1 MLARRRRAHNRE
13 ARLTFPGPTPY
24 PGRIL
29 ELDMEP
35 GPAWPRFVGR
45 ADALQRLDATLA
57 AAARARGSTVLVEG
71 EAGIGKTRLV
81 SELGDRAQQ
90 AGATVLRGRCIDLV
104 GSGMSY
110 LPLVEALWPLRG
122 SPAVAELGSSL
133 PELSRL
139 VPELTEPQTTTA
151 VGDRDSRLR
160 LFEETLALLE
170 HLSGEAPVVLV
181 VEDLHWADRS
191 TLDLVSFLAHA
202 ARERRLLLVATYRS
216 DELVAD
222 SSLRRLVG
230 ELLRARAATVLAL
243 EPLTRDEIGQLV
255 GAPVPAALA
264 NEIYERSQGNPFFA
278 EELRAAAVRGEQ
290 TLPRVLRD
298 VLLQR
303 LDGLDSESR
312 ALLRIT
318 AAAGRD
324 VPYRLL
330 ASVAG
335 LPEQR
340 LVEALREA
348 VEYDVLVPDQAA
360 GSFHF
365 RHALLAEAVY
375 ATLLPGERE
384 ELHDRLARALR
395 AQPGSTAAE
404 LAHHWSAAGRP
415 VEALHTSIEAA
426 LDAEAVSGPAEALQ
440 HFDRALELWD
450 QVEDP
455 ESVAGLDL
463 GAVLARAAEVAY
475 FAGAGVRAPELMRQ
489 AISLADDD
497 AELGLLYERLGTY
510 LLPVGDRDGARA
522 AFERAVEL
530 VPEQPPSPER
540 ARVLSALGNALSLSW
555 RPLESRAV
563 CEQALAVA
571 AAIGD
576 DLPALRALAILGLD
590 LQLLGRGA
598 EGIECLLDA
607 RRRALE
613 RGAVVEELRTYV
625 VLSDMHLIGGRLREA
640 AQDALEGVAKSRQ
653 YGYERSS
660 GIVIA
665 SNAAE
670 ALLGLGEWARA
681 EEILDAALHL
691 TSSFRPEGVHL
702 IRAELE
708 LRRGEYA
715 VALQH
720 LEAAGPAVREPQLSA
735 AYSCLVA
742 ELALWERRPE
752 DAASVLDAALRLDAT
767 GDVKIRE
774 PRLCALAIRAET
786 DRAQFAA
793 IHRDTTGVDDAR
805 RRAKQLLE
813 RARSSAADAA
823 AVTLDAAGWLA
834 IAEAEH
840 TRVEPALWEAASAA
854 WDQLER
860 PYPAAYCRWRRAEAL
875 VASGASRADAAVPA
889 REAHLVASR
898 LGARPLIDELE
909 LLAQRAHLDLTDQPA
924 DELRDDVLGLTARER
939 EVLRLLARGYTNRE
953 IAAELTIS
961 IKTTS
966 VHVSHILRKLDVSSR
981 LEAARI
987 AHQLAATD

>member
-1 MLARRRRAHNRE
+1 
-13 ARLTFPGPTPY
+13 
-24 PGRIL
+24 
-29 ELDMEP
+29 MEP

-81 SELGDRAQQ
+81 SELGGRAQR

-122 SPAVAELGSSL
+122 SAALMGCSL

-139 VPELTEPQTTTA
+139 VPELTEPRTTA
-151 VGDRDSRLR
+151 ASGGPDSRLR
-160 LFEETLALLE
+160 LFEETLTLLE
-170 HLSGEAPVVLV
+170 HLGAQAPVVLV

-230 ELLRARAATVLAL
+230 ELLRARAATALVL
-243 EPLTRDEIGQLV
+243 EPLERDEVAQLLA
-255 GAPVPAALA
+255 GTAEAPVPAELA

-278 EELRAAAVRGEQ
+278 EELLAAAVRGEQ

-303 LDGLDSESR
+303 LDGLDGESR
-312 ALLRIT
+312 ALLRIA

-330 ASVAG
+330 AAVAG
-335 LPEQR
+335 MPEER
-340 LVEALREA
+340 LVEALRET
-348 VEYDVLVPDQAA
+348 VEYDVLRPDQTA
-360 GSFHF
+360 GSYRF
-365 RHALLAEAVY
+365 RHSLLAEAVY

-384 ELHDRLARALR
+384 ELHERLARALR
-395 AQPGSTAAE
+395 AEPGLAGGSTAAE

-415 VEALHTSIEAA
+415 VEALQASIEAA
-426 LDAEAVSGPAEALQ
+426 LDAEAVSGPAEALR
-440 HFDRALELWD
+440 HFDRALELWE
-450 QVEDP
+450 QVDDP
-455 ESVAGLDL
+455 ESAAGHDL

-475 FAGAGVRAPELMRQ
+475 FAGAGKRAPELLHQ

-510 LLPVGDRDGARA
+510 LLPIGDRDGARA

-540 ARVLSALGNALSLSW
+540 ARVLSALGNALSLSL
-555 RPLESRAV
+555 RPVESRAA

-576 DLPALRALAILGLD
+576 DLPALRALAVLGLD

-598 EGIECLLDA
+598 EGVECLLDA
-607 RRRALE
+607 RRRAVE

-625 VLSDMHLIGGRLREA
+625 LLSDVHLIGGRLRAA
-640 AQDALEGVAKSRQ
+640 AQDALEGVAKSRR

-670 ALLGLGEWARA
+670 ALLGLGDWTRA
-681 EEILDAALHL
+681 EEVLDAALHL

-708 LRRGEYA
+708 LRRGEFA
-715 VALQH
+715 VARQH
-720 LEAAGPAVREPQLSA
+720 LEAAGPAALEPQLTA
-735 AYSCLVA
+735 AYSGLVA

-752 DAASVLDAALRLDAT
+752 DAASVVDAELRLESP
-767 GDVKIRE
+767 GEVKIRE
-774 PRLCALAIRAET
+774 PRLCALAIQAET
-786 DRAQFAA
+786 DRAQLAA
-793 IHRDTTGVDDAR
+793 VRRDTAGVDDAR
-805 RRAKQLLE
+805 RRAKHLLE
-813 RARSSAADAA
+813 LARHSAADAA

-840 TRVEPALWEAASAA
+840 SRVEGCSQPALWGAASAA

-860 PYPAAYCRWRRAEAL
+860 PYPAAYCRWRHAEAL
-875 VASGASRADAAVPA
+875 VAAGASRADAAVPA
-889 REAHLVASR
+889 RDAHLVASR
-898 LGARPLIDELE
+898 LGARPLTKELE

-924 DELRDDVLGLTARER
+924 LRDQDDALGLTARER

-966 VHVSHILRKLDVSSR
+966 VHVSHILRKLDVPSR

-987 AHQLAATD
+987 AHQLAAGD

>member
-1 MLARRRRAHNRE
+1 
-13 ARLTFPGPTPY
+13 
-24 PGRIL
+24 
-29 ELDMEP
+29 MEP

-81 SELGDRAQQ
+81 SELGGRAQR

-122 SPAVAELGSSL
+122 SPAVSGCSL

-139 VPELTEPQTTTA
+139 VPELTEPQTPA
-151 VGDRDSRLR
+151 AFGGPDSRLR
-160 LFEETLALLE
+160 LFEETLTLLE
-170 HLSGEAPVVLV
+170 HLGAEAPVVLV

-216 DELVAD
+216 DELAPD

-230 ELLRARAATVLAL
+230 ELLRARAATALAL
-243 EPLTRDEIGQLV
+243 EPLERDEVAQLLA
-255 GAPVPAALA
+255 GTAPVPVELA

-278 EELRAAAVRGEQ
+278 EELLAAAVRGEQ

-303 LDGLDSESR
+303 LDGLDGESR
-312 ALLRIT
+312 ALLRI
-318 AAAGRD
+318 AAVAGRD

-330 ASVAG
+330 AAVAG
-335 LPEQR
+335 LPEER
-340 LVEALREA
+340 LVEALRET
-348 VEYDVLVPDQAA
+348 VEYDVLVPDQTAS
-360 GSFHF
+360 SFRF
-365 RHALLAEAVY
+365 RHSLLAEAVY

-384 ELHDRLARALR
+384 ELHERLARALR
-395 AQPGSTAAE
+395 AEPGLAAGPTAAE
-404 LAHHWSAAGRP
+404 LALHWSAAGRP
-415 VEALHTSIEAA
+415 VEALRSSIDAA
-426 LDAEAVSGPAEALQ
+426 LAVSGPAEALQ
-440 HFDRALELWD
+440 HFDRALELWE
-450 QVEDP
+450 QVDDP
-455 ESVAGLDL
+455 ESAAGHDL
-463 GAVLARAAEVAY
+463 GAVLARTAEVAY
-475 FAGAGVRAPELMRQ
+475 FAGAGQRAPELLQQ

-497 AELGLLYERLGTY
+497 AELGLMYERLGTY
-510 LLPVGDRDGARA
+510 LLPIGDRDGARA

-540 ARVLSALGNALSLSW
+540 ARVLSALANALSLSW
-555 RPLESRAV
+555 RPVESRAV

-590 LQLLGRGA
+590 LQFLGRGD
-598 EGIECLLDA
+598 EGIECLLDT
-607 RRRALE
+607 RRRALAH
-613 RGAVVEELRTYV
+613 GAVVEELRTYV
-625 VLSDMHLIGGRLREA
+625 LLSDVHLIGGRLREA
-640 AQDALEGVAKSRQ
+640 AEDALEGVAKSRR

-660 GIVIA
+660 GMVIA

-670 ALLGLGEWARA
+670 ALLGLGDWARA
-681 EEILDAALHL
+681 EEMLDAALHL
-691 TSSFRPEGVHL
+691 TSSFRPEGVHM
-702 IRAELE
+702 IRAELG
-708 LRRGEYA
+708 LRRGELA
-715 VALQH
+715 VAHQH
-720 LEAAGPAVREPQLSA
+720 LEAAGQAVLEPQLTA

-767 GDVKIRE
+767 GDVTIRE
-774 PRLCALAIRAET
+774 PRLCALAIQAET
-786 DRAQFAA
+786 DRAQLAA
-793 IHRDTTGVDDAR
+793 IRRDTAAVEDVR
-805 RRAKQLLE
+805 RRAQQLLE
-813 RARSSAADAA
+813 RARHSAAEVA

-834 IAEAEH
+834 VAEAEH
-840 TRVEPALWEAASAA
+840 SRVEGCSQPALWAAASTA

-860 PYPAAYCRWRRAEAL
+860 PYPAAYCRWRHAEAL
-875 VASGASRADAAVPA
+875 VAAGASRAEAAVPA

-898 LGARPLIDELE
+898 LGARPLLNELE
-909 LLAQRAHLDLTDQPA
+909 VLAQLAHLDLADHPA
-924 DELRDDVLGLTARER
+924 LSGQDDVLGLTARER
-939 EVLRLLARGYTNRE
+939 DVLRLLARGNTNRE

-966 VHVSHILRKLDVSSR
+966 IHVSHILRKLGVSSR
-981 LEAARI
+981 VEAARI
-987 AHQLAATD
+987 AHQLVASPED

>member
-1 MLARRRRAHNRE
+1 
-13 ARLTFPGPTPY
+13 
-24 PGRIL
+24 
-29 ELDMEP
+29 MEP

-81 SELGDRAQQ
+81 SELGARAQR

-122 SPAVAELGSSL
+122 SAALAGCSL

-139 VPELTEPQTTTA
+139 VPELTEPQTA
-151 VGDRDSRLR
+151 AASGGPDSRLR

-170 HLSGEAPVVLV
+170 HLGAEAPVVLV

-216 DELVAD
+216 DELVPD

-230 ELLRARAATVLAL
+230 ELLRARAATALAL
-243 EPLTRDEIGQLV
+243 EPLERDELAQLLA
-255 GAPVPAALA
+255 GTAKAPVPAELA

-278 EELRAAAVRGEQ
+278 EELLAAAVRGEQ

-303 LDGLDSESR
+303 LDDLDSESR
-312 ALLRIT
+312 ALLRI

-330 ASVAG
+330 AAVAG
-335 LPEQR
+335 LPEER
-340 LVEALREA
+340 LVEALRKT

-360 GSFHF
+360 GSFRF

-375 ATLLPGERE
+375 TTLLPGERE
-384 ELHDRLARALR
+384 ELHERLARALR

-415 VEALHTSIEAA
+415 IEALQSSIEAA

-440 HFDRALELWD
+440 HFDRALDLWD
-450 QVEDP
+450 QVDDP
-455 ESVAGLDL
+455 ESVTGHDL
-463 GAVLARAAEVAY
+463 GRVLTGAAEVAY
-475 FAGAGVRAPELMRQ
+475 FSGAGKRAPELLQQ

-530 VPEQPPSPER
+530 VPEQPPSPQR
-540 ARVLSALGNALSLSW
+540 ARVLSALGNALSLSL
-555 RPLESRAV
+555 RPVESRAA

-576 DLPALRALAILGLD
+576 DLPALRALAVLGLD

-607 RRRALE
+607 RRRARE

-625 VLSDMHLIGGRLREA
+625 LLSDVHLIGGRLREA
-640 AQDALEGVAKSRQ
+640 AQDALDGVAKSRR

-665 SNAAE
+665 ANAAE
-670 ALLGLGEWARA
+670 ALLGLGDWARA
-681 EEILDAALHL
+681 EEVLDAALHL

-708 LRRGEYA
+708 LRRGAFA
-715 VALQH
+715 VARQH
-720 LEAAGPAVREPQLSA
+720 LEAAGPAALEPQLTA

-742 ELALWERRPE
+742 ELALWERRLQ
-752 DAASVLDAALRLDAT
+752 DAARVLDAELGLDSP
-767 GDVKIRE
+767 GEVKIRE
-774 PRLCALAIRAET
+774 PRVCALAIQAET
-786 DRAQFAA
+786 DRAQLAA
-793 IHRDTTGVDDAR
+793 IRRDTAGVDDAR

-813 RARSSAADAA
+813 RAHRSAADAA

-840 TRVEPALWEAASAA
+840 SRVEGCAQPSLWEAASAA

-860 PYPAAYCRWRRAEAL
+860 PYLAAYCRWRHAEAL
-875 VASGASRADAAVPA
+875 VAAGASRADAAVPA
-889 REAHLVASR
+889 REAHQVASR
-898 LGARPLIDELE
+898 LGAQPLIRELE
-909 LLAQRAHLDLTDQPA
+909 LLAQRAHLDLADQPA
-924 DELRDDVLGLTARER
+924 LRDQDDALGLTARER

-987 AHQLAATD
+987 AHQLAAED

>member
-1 MLARRRRAHNRE
+1 M
-13 ARLTFPGPTPY
+13 
-24 PGRIL
+24 
-29 ELDMEP
+29 
-35 GPAWPRFVGR
+35 GR

-57 AAARARGSTVLVEG
+57 AAARAGGSTVLVEG
-71 EAGIGKTRLV
+71 DAGIGKTRLV
-81 SELGDRAQQ
+81 SELGGRAQRT
-90 AGATVLRGRCIDLV
+90 GATVLRGRCIDLV
-104 GSGMSY
+104 GSGMPY
-110 LPLVEALWPLRG
+110 LPLVEALWPLRR
-122 SPAVAELGSSL
+122 SAAVAGRSL

-139 VPELTEPQTTTA
+139 VPELTEPQTA
-151 VGDRDSRLR
+151 AASDGPDSRLR

-170 HLSGEAPVVLV
+170 HLGAEAPVVLV

-216 DELVAD
+216 DELVPD

-230 ELLRARAATVLAL
+230 ELLRARAATALAV
-243 EPLTRDEIGQLV
+243 EPLERDEIAQLLA
-255 GAPVPAALA
+255 GTAETPVPAELA

-278 EELRAAAVRGEQ
+278 EELLAAAVRGEQ

-303 LDGLDSESR
+303 LDGLDGESR
-312 ALLRIT
+312 ALLRIA

-330 ASVAG
+330 AAVAD
-335 LPEQR
+335 LPEER
-340 LVEALREA
+340 LVEALRKT

-360 GSFHF
+360 GSFRF

-375 ATLLPGERE
+375 TTLLPGERE
-384 ELHDRLARALR
+384 ELHERLARALR
-395 AQPGSTAAE
+395 AQPGSTASE

-415 VEALHTSIEAA
+415 REALQSSIEAA

-440 HFDRALELWD
+440 HFDRALDLWD
-450 QVEDP
+450 QVDDP
-455 ESVAGLDL
+455 ESVTGHDL
-463 GAVLARAAEVAY
+463 GRVLTGAAEVAY
-475 FAGAGVRAPELMRQ
+475 FSGAGQRAPELLQQ

-497 AELGLLYERLGTY
+497 AETGLLYERLGTY
-510 LLPVGDRDGARA
+510 LLPIGDRHGARA

-530 VPEQPPSPER
+530 VPEQPPSPQR
-540 ARVLSALGNALSLSW
+540 ARVLSALGNALSLSL
-555 RPLESRAV
+555 RPVESRTA

-576 DLPALRALAILGLD
+576 DLPALRALAVLGLD

-607 RRRALE
+607 RRRARE

-625 VLSDMHLIGGRLREA
+625 LLSDVHLIGGRLREA
-640 AQDALEGVAKSRQ
+640 AQDALDGVAKSRR

-665 SNAAE
+665 ANAAE
-670 ALLGLGEWARA
+670 ALLGLGDWVRA
-681 EEILDAALHL
+681 EEVLDAALHL

-708 LRRGEYA
+708 IRRGAFA
-715 VALQH
+715 VARQH
-720 LEAAGPAVREPQLSA
+720 LEAARPAALEPQLTA

-752 DAASVLDAALRLDAT
+752 EAARVLDAELRLDSP
-767 GDVKIRE
+767 GEVKIRE
-774 PRLCALAIRAET
+774 PRVCALAIQAET
-786 DRAQFAA
+786 DRAQLAA
-793 IHRDTTGVDDAR
+793 IRRDTAGVDDAR

-813 RARSSAADAA
+813 RAHRSAADAA

-834 IAEAEH
+834 LAEAEH
-840 TRVEPALWEAASAA
+840 SRVEGCSQPALWEAASAA

-860 PYPAAYCRWRRAEAL
+860 PYPAAYCRWRHAEAL
-875 VASGASRADAAVPA
+875 VAAGASRADAAVPA
-889 REAHLVASR
+889 REGHLVASR
-898 LGARPLIDELE
+898 LGARPLMNELE
-909 LLAQRAHLDLTDQPA
+909 LLAQRAHLDLSDQPA
-924 DELRDDVLGLTARER
+924 LRDQDDALGLTARER

-987 AHQLAATD
+987 AHQLTVED

>member
-1 MLARRRRAHNRE
+1 
-13 ARLTFPGPTPY
+13 
-24 PGRIL
+24 
-29 ELDMEP
+29 MEP

-57 AAARARGSTVLVEG
+57 AAARAHGCTVLVEG

-81 SELGDRAQQ
+81 SELSGRAQR

-122 SPAVAELGSSL
+122 SPAVMGCSL

-139 VPELTEPQTTTA
+139 VPELTETTA
-151 VGDRDSRLR
+151 AVGGPDSRLR
-160 LFEETLALLE
+160 LFEETLALME
-170 HLSGEAPVVLV
+170 HLGAEAPVVLV

-216 DELVAD
+216 DELTPD

-230 ELLRARAATVLAL
+230 ELLRARAATTLEL
-243 EPLTRDEIGQLV
+243 EPLGRDEVAQLLAETAE
-255 GAPVPAALA
+255 APVPAELA

-278 EELRAAAVRGEQ
+278 EELLAAAVRGEQ
-290 TLPRVLRD
+290 TLPRGLRD

-303 LDGLDSESR
+303 LDGLDGESR
-312 ALLRIT
+312 ALLRIA

-330 ASVAG
+330 AAVAG
-335 LPEQR
+335 LPEER
-340 LVEALREA
+340 LVEALRET
-348 VEYDVLVPDQAA
+348 VEYDVLVPDQMA
-360 GSFHF
+360 GSFRF
-365 RHALLAEAVY
+365 RHSLLAEAVY

-384 ELHDRLARALR
+384 ELHERLARALR
-395 AQPGSTAAE
+395 AEPATAAE
-404 LAHHWSAAGRP
+404 LAHHWSAAGKP
-415 VEALHTSIEAA
+415 VEALHASIEAGLNA
-426 LDAEAVSGPAEALQ
+426 QAVSGPAEALR
-440 HFDRALELWD
+440 HFDRALELWE

-455 ESVAGLDL
+455 ESAAGHEL

-475 FAGAGVRAPELMRQ
+475 FAGAGQRAPELLRQ

-497 AELGLLYERLGTY
+497 AELGLMYERLGTY
-510 LLPVGDRDGARA
+510 LLPIGDRDGARA

-530 VPEQPPSPER
+530 VPEQPPSAER
-540 ARVLSALGNALSLSW
+540 ARVLSALANALSLSW
-555 RPLESRAV
+555 RPLDSRTV
-563 CEQALAVA
+563 CEQALMVA

-598 EGIECLLDA
+598 EGVECLLDA
-607 RRRALE
+607 RRRAVK

-625 VLSDMHLIGGRLREA
+625 VLSDVHLIGGRLREA
-640 AQDALEGVAKSRQ
+640 AQDALEGVAKSRR

-670 ALLGLGEWARA
+670 ALLGLGDWARA
-681 EEILDAALHL
+681 EEVLDAALHL
-691 TSSFRPEGVHL
+691 ASSFRPEGVHL

-715 VALQH
+715 VTLQH
-720 LEAAGPAVREPQLSA
+720 LEAGAPAALEPQLTA

-774 PRLCALAIRAET
+774 PRLCALAIQAET
-786 DRAQFAA
+786 DRAQLAA
-793 IHRDTTGVDDAR
+793 IRRDTAGVDDAR
-805 RRAKQLLE
+805 RRAKYLLE
-813 RARSSAADAA
+813 RARHSAADVA

-840 TRVEPALWEAASAA
+840 TRVEGCSQPALWEAASKA

-860 PYPAAYCRWRRAEAL
+860 PYPAAYCRWRHAEAL
-875 VASGASRADAAVPA
+875 VAAGASRAEAAVPA

-898 LGARPLIDELE
+898 LGARPLMNELE
-909 LLAQRAHLDLTDQPA
+909 LLARRAHLDLADQPA
-924 DELRDDVLGLTARER
+924 LRDQDDALGLTARER

-966 VHVSHILRKLDVSSR
+966 VHVSHILRKLGVSSR

-987 AHQLAATD
+987 AHQLAASPED